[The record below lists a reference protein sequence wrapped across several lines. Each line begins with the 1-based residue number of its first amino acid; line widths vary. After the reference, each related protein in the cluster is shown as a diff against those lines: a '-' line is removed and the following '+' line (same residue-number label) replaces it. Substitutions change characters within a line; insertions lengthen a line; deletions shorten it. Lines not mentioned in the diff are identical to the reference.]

1 MNILTICQKDVTKII
16 KFLDLHLKEERG
28 VEKEKQYFVIKL
40 GDRIL

>member
-28 VEKEKQYFVIKL
+28 VEKEKQYCVIKL